1 MNTNRTDNG
10 LLQDCYFGPC
20 VLIDSTNVNNYKKN
34 SPSKNSIS
42 SDISQKEIE

>member
-10 LLQDCYFGPC
+10 LLQDVYFGPC
-20 VLIDSTNVNNYKKN
+20 VLIDSAHVNNYKKS
-34 SPSKNSIS
+34 SPSRNSII